1 MIYQNKE
8 KILKDKIK
16 HYIKQEE
23 LPEDFEWNDGYYLE
37 GLDRIETIRIMIEAI
52 LANNPAIVLSGNN
65 NNIDEVHKL
74 LGEIYNSIAKMEIEN
89 EGSAII

>member
-1 MIYQNKE
+1 
-8 KILKDKIK
+8 
-16 HYIKQEE
+16 
-23 LPEDFEWNDGYYLE
+23 
-37 GLDRIETIRIMIEAI
+37 
-52 LANNPAIVLSGNN
+52 VLSGNN